1 MRSYGRRRRDEVDEW
16 CRDWARER
24 RVALG
29 IVPGTKIEPHERVG
43 KLRCTLAEVR
53 DEGAAGHSSKGIHCD
68 LNGKPVQ
75 HWPEV
80 YRGFTLFVHL
90 ALAKMPGAQ
99 RMVIHL
105 HYVWR
110 ELPMKARAREAGMT
124 VDNYYDVLGKAK
136 NAVRGSILAD
146 AG

>member
-29 IVPGTKIEPHERVG
+29 IMPGTKIEPRERVG

-53 DEGAAGHSSKGIHCD
+53 DEGAAGHSSKGVHCD

-110 ELPMKARAREAGMT
+110 ELPSFVKAHEAGVGLSEFYSTLNAAKESLRRT
-124 VDNYYDVLGKAK
+124 VIGE
-136 NAVRGSILAD
+136 R
-146 AG
+146 